1 MGAVSDVFREET
13 APSLQV
19 WCSVLNGTNR
29 RSASEERRQRR
40 SSLPRQE
47 GDPLVEGFVSEE
59 KDFESDLLWDRE
71 TDGGRSWRTGLVLPW
86 ERVSRRAAEFWM
98 E

>member
-29 RSASEERRQRR
+29 SSASEERRR
-40 SSLPRQE
+40 SSLLRQE
-47 GDPLVEGFVSEE
+47 GGPVVGEE

-71 TDGGRSWRTGLVLPW
+71 TDGGRSWRTGPMLPW
-86 ERVSRRAAEFWM
+86 ERERVSRRAAEFWM